1 MSTLL
6 SVRTDEAVV
15 DKLDQ
20 IAESLDRNRNWVIN
34 DAISKYIEMHEW
46 QLAEMKKG
54 RADTEA
60 GRTITTDELRARMA
74 KRHATRA
81 KK

>member
-1 MSTLL
+1 M
-6 SVRTDEAVV
+6 SVRTDEAIVE
-15 DKLDQ
+15 KLDQ

-46 QLAEMKKG
+46 QLSEMKKG
-54 RADTEA
+54 RADTDA
-60 GRTITTDELRARMA
+60 GRTISTDELRARIA
-74 KRHATRA
+74 KRHAART

>member
-1 MSTLL
+1 MSTLVSL
-6 SVRTDEAVV
+6 RTDDVV
-15 DKLDQ
+15 VEKLDQ

-46 QLAEMKKG
+46 QLAEMQKG

-60 GRTITTDELRARMA
+60 GRTITTDELRARIA
-74 KRHATRA
+74 KRHASRR